1 MPDEAHSL
9 TFDIERNGEDAVVK
23 CHGRMMTWGTEELQ
37 QAVRSLLPE
46 TKQIVI
52 DLADLKFV
60 DSMGLGALVALYV
73 SARRA
78 GCRLRV
84 EHLGKQV
91 RNVMQ
96 ITHLLSVLAQA
107 EEHNISV
114 A

>member
-1 MPDEAHSL
+1 MPDQDHSL
-9 TFDIERNGEDAVVK
+9 SFEIVRTQDAAVVK
-23 CHGRMMTWGTEELQ
+23 CHGRMLTWGTDDFQ
-37 QAVRSLLPE
+37 QAVKSLLPE

-60 DSMGLGALVALYV
+60 DSLGLGALVALYV

-78 GCRLRV
+78 GSRLRV

-91 RNVMQ
+91 YNVME
-96 ITHLLSVLAQA
+96 ITHLLSFLAQA
-107 EEHNISV
+107 DEHNIGI